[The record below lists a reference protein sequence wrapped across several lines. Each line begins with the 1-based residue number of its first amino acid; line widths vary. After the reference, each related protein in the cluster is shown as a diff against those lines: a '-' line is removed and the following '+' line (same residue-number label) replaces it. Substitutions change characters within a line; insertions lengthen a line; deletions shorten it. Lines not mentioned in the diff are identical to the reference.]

1 MLALSIGTITRGCN
15 CSMKSGFTSLFK
27 RLVVPL
33 REKVQRRRR
42 ARAEAEVH
50 MVRIGL
56 HAGSSQYRPLA
67 KNPKAK
73 PDKPIAAATTPITR
87 SASRA
92 DKAVIIRLI
101 CLHDSKGSQFQNG
114 MGTI

>member
-42 ARAEAEVH
+42 ARSEAEVH
-50 MVRIGL
+50 MVNMWASGHQHPRMM
-56 HAGSSQYRPLA
+56 A
-67 KNPKAK
+67 KNPRATL
-73 PDKPIAAATTPITR
+73 DKPVAAAPTPITR

-92 DKAVIIRLI
+92 DKPIILRLV
-101 CLHDSKGSQFQNG
+101 CRHDSTGTQIQKGW
-114 MGTI
+114 GTI